1 MEQQDQ
7 SFQVIII
14 QKKEHITNLDRIQ
27 NFYLEDH
34 PRVIFWVKIE
44 IQTELAWAQAQIWT
58 QTQIEAV
65 QTEEEPQDLIEM
77 NQIEDNQIPIKTEMK
92 LWLPLLIPKIK
103 NKS

>member
-34 PRVIFWVKIE
+34 PRVILWVKIE
-44 IQTELAWAQAQIWT
+44 IQKELAWAQAQIWT

-92 LWLPLLIPKIK
+92 L
-103 NKS
+103 

>member
-27 NFYLEDH
+27 NFCLEDH

-44 IQTELAWAQAQIWT
+44 IQMELAWAQAQIWT
-58 QTQIEAV
+58 QIQIEAV
-65 QTEEEPQDLIEM
+65 QTEEEPQDLTEM

-92 LWLPLLIPKIK
+92 LLLPLLIPKIK